1 MGRGLR
7 LGGGAGRRSR
17 PSGRSGLR
25 ALAGGE
31 SAGGCGGGA
40 PRPGRIPLGAMSVDK
55 AELCGSLLTWVGLG
69 WGQGQVC
76 ARSFLPGAP
85 ALALSTPSS
94 SGWEEEGSS
103 A

>member
-1 MGRGLR
+1 
-7 LGGGAGRRSR
+7 
-17 PSGRSGLR
+17 
-25 ALAGGE
+25 
-31 SAGGCGGGA
+31 
-40 PRPGRIPLGAMSVDK
+40 MSVDK

-94 SGWEEEGSS
+94 WGWEEEGSS